1 MARSTTSTTVKRSL
15 ALFLLTILVSAEQTH
30 AFNEFGIFPRSDAC
44 PTSYDS
50 CGGNVPSDFC
60 CPSTSTC
67 LVLDNDTT
75 ALCCPS
81 GSSCDYISP
90 ITCDI
95 QEQNATAYPKAS
107 VKTTLL
113 GDSLPTCG
121 DECCPFGYTCENDNL
136 CHMTNTTTTST
147 TTASSTSAP
156 TTSTSTSVSTT
167 TELSAS
173 GATFTAVS
181 SGSSVS
187 AASVNADSTSSSNS
201 TTATACAA
209 FPSKAVVAGFFPGVL
224 FGAFAALLISTCIR
238 HRAEKKHL
246 AEIDQDTKASAHNW
260 SSRSSSGAVLGIS
273 SPIASED
280 ASYRTD
286 FLLRNPDSKR
296 SSMSSR
302 SMRSMMNRSSSRVRS
317 LFSTGVPG
325 LDKDVPPLPTMA
337 TELPV
342 QPAPVTPPRQREP
355 STESIKVYSPPA
367 VFMQSRRFL
376 GPEPYPSRIA
386 RPSTTFTDLVQ
397 AVGFNPETKGDQSF
411 KVHEVRRIT

>member
-1 MARSTTSTTVKRSL
+1 MARSIANTMAKRSF
-15 ALFLLTILVSAEQTH
+15 LFLLTIMTSMRPTH
-30 AFNEFGIFPRSDAC
+30 AFKGFEILARSDSC
-44 PTSYDS
+44 PSSYDS
-50 CGGNVPSDFC
+50 CGGSVPSDFC
-60 CPSTSTC
+60 CPSSSTC

-75 ALCCPS
+75 VLCCPS

-95 QEQNATAYPKAS
+95 QEQNATSYPKAS

-113 GDSLPTCG
+113 DESLPTCG
-121 DECCPFGYTCENDNL
+121 EECCPFGYTCENDSL
-136 CHMTNTTTTST
+136 CHMTNSTTTST
-147 TTASSTSAP
+147 TTTSSTATS
-156 TTSTSTSVSTT
+156 TTSTSTASSTT
-167 TELSAS
+167 DLSAY
-173 GATFTAVS
+173 GATFTPVS
-181 SGSSVS
+181 SSVS
-187 AASVNADSTSSSNS
+187 ASSLNADSTSSANS
-201 TTATACAA
+201 TVTSCPS
-209 FPSKAVVAGFFPGVL
+209 FPSKAVLAGFFPGAL
-224 FGAFAALLISTCIR
+224 FGAIAALLISTCVR

-246 AEIDQDTKASAHNW
+246 AEINQDTKSTAHNW

-286 FLLRNPDSKR
+286 FLLRNPNDKR
-296 SSMSSR
+296 SSISSR
-302 SMRSMMNRSSSRVRS
+302 SMRSMINRSGSRVRS

-325 LDKDVPPLPTMA
+325 QDKDVPPLPTA
-337 TELPV
+337 SELPV
-342 QPAPVTPPRQREP
+342 QPDPVTPPRQREP

-397 AVGFNPETKGDQSF
+397 AVGFNEPKGNQSF

>member
-1 MARSTTSTTVKRSL
+1 MARSTANIMAKGSFL
-15 ALFLLTILVSAEQTH
+15 LFLLTMIAIKPTH
-30 AFNEFGIFPRSDAC
+30 AFDGFGILPRSELC
-44 PTSYDS
+44 PSSYDS

-60 CPSTSTC
+60 CPSSSTC

-81 GSSCDYISP
+81 GSSCEYISP

-113 GDSLPTCG
+113 SDSLPKCG
-121 DECCPFGYTCENDNL
+121 DECCPFGYTCQNDNL
-136 CHMTNTTTTST
+136 CAMTNSTTTST
-147 TTASSTSAP
+147 TTS
-156 TTSTSTSVSTT
+156 TSTSTATSTT
-167 TELSAS
+167 SSSITSTTDLSTY
-173 GATFTAVS
+173 GATFTPVS
-181 SGSSVS
+181 SSVS
-187 AASVNADSTSSSNS
+187 ATSINADSTSSSNS
-201 TTATACAA
+201 TITSCPS
-209 FPSKAVVAGFFPGVL
+209 FPSKAVVAGFFPGAL
-224 FGAFAALLISTCIR
+224 CGAIIALLISNCIR

-246 AEIDQDTKASAHNW
+246 AEINQDSKTSAHNW

-280 ASYRTD
+280 ASFRTD
-286 FLLRNPDSKR
+286 FLLRNPEDRR

-317 LFSTGVPG
+317 LFSAAAPG
-325 LDKDVPPLPTMA
+325 QDKDVPPLPT
-337 TELPV
+337 TSELPV
-342 QPAPVTPPRQREP
+342 QPNPVTPPRQREP

-397 AVGFNPETKGDQSF
+397 AVGFNNEPKENQSF
-411 KVHEVRRIT
+411 KVHEVRRLT

>member
-1 MARSTTSTTVKRSL
+1 MTSVKP
-15 ALFLLTILVSAEQTH
+15 TH
-30 AFNEFGIFPRSDAC
+30 AFNGFEILPRSDSC
-44 PTSYDS
+44 PSSYDS

-60 CPSTSTC
+60 CPSSSTC

-75 ALCCPS
+75 VLCCPS

-113 GDSLPTCG
+113 DESLPKCG
-121 DECCPFGYTCENDNL
+121 NECCPFGYTCENDNL
-136 CHMTNTTTTST
+136 CHMTNSTTTATTTTSST
-147 TTASSTSAP
+147 TISTTSTASSTTDLSAYGATFTP
-156 TTSTSTSVSTT
+156 VSSSVSTT
-167 TELSAS
+167 SL
-173 GATFTAVS
+173 
-181 SGSSVS
+181 
-187 AASVNADSTSSSNS
+187 NADSTSSSNS
-201 TTATACAA
+201 TITSCPS
-209 FPSKAVVAGFFPGVL
+209 FPSKAVLAGFFPGAL
-224 FGAFAALLISTCIR
+224 FGAIAALLISTCVR

-246 AEIDQDTKASAHNW
+246 AEINQDTKASTHNW

-286 FLLRNPDSKR
+286 FLLRNPDDKR
-296 SSMSSR
+296 ASMSSR
-302 SMRSMMNRSSSRVRS
+302 SMRSMINRSSSRVRS

-325 LDKDVPPLPTMA
+325 LDKDVPPLPTA
-337 TELPV
+337 SELPV
-342 QPAPVTPPRQREP
+342 QPGPVTPPRQREP
-355 STESIKVYSPPA
+355 STESIKVYSPPV

-397 AVGFNPETKGDQSF
+397 AVGFNNETKGNESF
-411 KVHEVRRIT
+411 KVHEVRKIT

>member
-1 MARSTTSTTVKRSL
+1 MARSAADTMAKGSFL
-15 ALFLLTILVSAEQTH
+15 LFLLTIMTSVKSTH
-30 AFNEFGIFPRSDAC
+30 AFNGFEILPRSDSC
-44 PTSYDS
+44 PSSYDS

-60 CPSTSTC
+60 CPSSSTC

-75 ALCCPS
+75 VLCCPS

-95 QEQNATAYPKAS
+95 QEQNATTHPKAS

-113 GDSLPTCG
+113 DESLPTCG
-121 DECCPFGYTCENDNL
+121 KLCCPFGYTCENDSL
-136 CHMTNTTTTST
+136 CHMTNSTTTST
-147 TTASSTSAP
+147 TTTSSTTTSK
-156 TTSTSTSVSTT
+156 TSTSTASSTT
-167 TELSAS
+167 DLSAY
-173 GATFTAVS
+173 GATFTPVS
-181 SGSSVS
+181 SSISSTS
-187 AASVNADSTSSSNS
+187 LNADSTSSSNS
-201 TTATACAA
+201 TITTCPS
-209 FPSKAVVAGFFPGVL
+209 FPSKAVIAGFFPGAL
-224 FGAFAALLISTCIR
+224 FGAIAALLISTCVR
-238 HRAEKKHL
+238 HRADKKQL
-246 AEIDQDTKASAHNW
+246 AKINQDTKATAHNW

-286 FLLRNPDSKR
+286 FLLRNPTDKR

-302 SMRSMMNRSSSRVRS
+302 SMRSMLNRSGSRVRS

-325 LDKDVPPLPTMA
+325 LDKDVPPLPTA
-337 TELPV
+337 SELPV
-342 QPAPVTPPRQREP
+342 QTNPVTPPRQREP

-397 AVGFNPETKGDQSF
+397 AVGFNNESKGDQSF
-411 KVHEVRRIT
+411 KVHEVRKIT

>member
-1 MARSTTSTTVKRSL
+1 MARSFANTMAKGSF
-15 ALFLLTILVSAEQTH
+15 LFLMTIMSSVRPTH
-30 AFNEFGIFPRSDAC
+30 AFKRFEILPRSDSC
-44 PTSYDS
+44 PSSYDS

-60 CPSTSTC
+60 CPSSSTC

-75 ALCCPS
+75 VLCCPS

-113 GDSLPTCG
+113 DESLPTCG
-121 DECCPFGYTCENDNL
+121 KECCPFGYTCENDSL
-136 CHMTNTTTTST
+136 CHMTNSTSTSTTTTSS
-147 TTASSTSAP
+147 TATS
-156 TTSTSTSVSTT
+156 TTSTSTASSTT
-167 TELSAS
+167 DLSAY
-173 GATFTAVS
+173 GATFTPVS
-181 SGSSVS
+181 SSVS
-187 AASVNADSTSSSNS
+187 ASLNADSTSSSNS
-201 TTATACAA
+201 TVTSCPS
-209 FPSKAVVAGFFPGVL
+209 FPSKAVLAGFFPGAL
-224 FGAFAALLISTCIR
+224 FGAIAALLISTCVR

-246 AEIDQDTKASAHNW
+246 AEINQDTKSTGHNW

-286 FLLRNPDSKR
+286 FLLRNPSDKR

-302 SMRSMMNRSSSRVRS
+302 SMRSMINRSGSRVRS

-325 LDKDVPPLPTMA
+325 LDKDVPPLPTA
-337 TELPV
+337 SELPV
-342 QPAPVTPPRQREP
+342 QPDPVTPPRQREP

-397 AVGFNPETKGDQSF
+397 AVGFNEPKGNQSF